1 MLSALFNA
9 ISRRVA
15 HILISLYV
23 RYTELMQNEVKS
35 YSFRRGTLLDD
46 GLQCQFLK
54 LLHVVPKT

>member
-23 RYTELMQNEVKS
+23 RYTELMQNEVKKVTVS
-35 YSFRRGTLLDD
+35 VGAHCWMTVCNVSS
-46 GLQCQFLK
+46 
-54 LLHVVPKT
+54 